1 MFQIFQAHSSWWVPS
16 LSLWISLGSMKL
28 SVAPEST
35 SMFLSALVYVF
46 QNETGIFIL
55 WYQVIYTVLHLSVR
69 MALPQAV
76 RSKLF
81 KNPPS

>member
-1 MFQIFQAHSSWWVPS
+1 
-16 LSLWISLGSMKL
+16 MKL

-35 SMFLSALVYVF
+35 SMFLLALAYVVL
-46 QNETGIFIL
+46 NETGIFIL
-55 WYQVIYTVLHLSVR
+55 RYQVIYTVLHLSVQ

-76 RSKLF
+76 GSELF